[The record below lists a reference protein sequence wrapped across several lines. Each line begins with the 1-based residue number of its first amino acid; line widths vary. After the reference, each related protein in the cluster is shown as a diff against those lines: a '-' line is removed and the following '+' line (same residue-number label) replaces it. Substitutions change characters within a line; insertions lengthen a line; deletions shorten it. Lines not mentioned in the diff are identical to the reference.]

1 MRMGK
6 GFTLLEMMFVIVVLS
21 LLVAVAIPRFRGVR
35 DDAEVQSC
43 RMKLASIATAEEMF
57 YAKHGHYCENRN
69 SELSPYVKNVDR
81 LVCPKSKEPFVITSA
96 DSTYKV
102 SCPSGQGFIDD
113 GAASWE

>member
-1 MRMGK
+1 MRTTR

-57 YAKHGHYCENRN
+57 YAKRGHYSQNRN
-69 SELSPYVKNVDR
+69 SELTPYLKNVDR
-81 LVCPKSKEPFVITSA
+81 LVCPKSKEPFVISSA
-96 DSTYKV
+96 DSTYRV
-102 SCPSGQGFIDD
+102 SCPAGHGFIDD

>member
-1 MRMGK
+1 MTRNK

-43 RMKLASIATAEEMF
+43 RMRLANIATAEEMH
-57 YAKHGHYCENRN
+57 YAKHGRYTENRN
-69 SELSPYVKNVDR
+69 SDLTPYLKNIDR
-81 LVCPKSKEPFVITSA
+81 LMCPKSKEPYIIAAT

-102 SCPSGQGFIDD
+102 SCPSGHGHIDE